1 MSTLLVL
8 LPIAMLV
15 AGMPIFLILLA
26 TALVALAFVLH
37 VPLVGAPQ
45 MMQVPAFSVIG
56 GKMHGGA
63 RRRIALFAVQALES
77 HLFSRVKVTRKGNAR
92 ICVAAAW

>member
-1 MSTLLVL
+1 MPCLVIR
-8 LPIAMLV
+8 PAV
-15 AGMPIFLILLA
+15 
-26 TALVALAFVLH
+26 T
-37 VPLVGAPQ
+37 LVGAPQ